1 MSANAT
7 VDAIPV
13 LALQGISIEAGGRL
27 LIAGLNLDL
36 HSGEL
41 AGICGPSGCG
51 KSTLLRAIAGLIPA
65 AAGQVLLQG
74 IAPRN
79 IGWPVFRRRVIL
91 VSQRPVLF
99 DGTAWENLARPFF
112 YHHAPGPFPENDAW
126 TLLDQLGIERERAHQ
141 SALSLSIGQQQRIC
155 LVRALLLRPA
165 VLLLDEPSSALDE
178 ASVTALE
185 QTISDWARDAG
196 GSALVVSHDRAQ
208 VARWCGRAV
217 DLKAF
222 QPGSG

>member
-1 MSANAT
+1 M
-7 VDAIPV
+7 
-13 LALQGISIEAGGRL
+13 L
-27 LIAGLNLDL
+27 
-36 HSGEL
+36 
-41 AGICGPSGCG
+41 
-51 KSTLLRAIAGLIPA
+51 
-65 AAGQVLLQG
+65 
-74 IAPRN
+74 
-79 IGWPVFRRRVIL
+79 FR
-91 VSQRPVLF
+91 S
-99 DGTAWENLARPFF
+99 
-112 YHHAPGPFPENDAW
+112 
-126 TLLDQLGIERERAHQ
+126 
-141 SALSLSIGQQQRIC
+141 SIGQQQRIC